1 MTAYFHFLF
10 TTLDLSMMVET
21 PVANISAFQV
31 YRPHEI
37 SVENLLS
44 EWKLRNALKQ
54 KRFDHFL
61 TVFF

>member
-44 EWKLRNALKQ
+44 EWNLRNALKH
-54 KRFDHFL
+54 KPLDHFL